1 MNILNWVLSVALLA
15 VLIGCAVMVSMVA
28 LDMEASGA
36 VFNQYDIDYGQHT
49 K

>member
-1 MNILNWVLSVALLA
+1 MNTLNWILSVTLLA

-36 VFNQYDIDYGQHT
+36 VFNQYDLDSGTRQ
-49 K
+49 